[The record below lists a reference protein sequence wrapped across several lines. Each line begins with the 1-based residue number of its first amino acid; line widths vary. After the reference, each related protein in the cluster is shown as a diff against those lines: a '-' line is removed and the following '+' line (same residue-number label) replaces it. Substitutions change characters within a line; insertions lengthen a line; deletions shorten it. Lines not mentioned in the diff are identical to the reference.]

1 MYEKKSTWLR
11 MKGKVQ
17 PKRKK
22 AKKVKED
29 HGYEFI
35 LRLKLQVSSFNSN
48 RMEGKEMITTNI
60 IVVVTTN

>member
-1 MYEKKSTWLR
+1 

-17 PKRKK
+17 PKKK
-22 AKKVKED
+22 KKEKGKED

-48 RMEGKEMITTNI
+48 RTEGKEMITTNN